1 MLGQLYTITRN
12 TFLESLRQP
21 IVLVITIVGSVLIW
35 LNLSIAAYTF
45 DDDNK
50 ILIDCGLGT
59 LALAGLLVAGFC
71 ATGVLSAEIEN
82 RTVLTVV
89 SKPVSRV
96 VFVLGKFL
104 GVALAV
110 TLVYWLLGMEF
121 LMTVRHRVMSTAS
134 DPFDG
139 PVILF
144 SSLAGLIALIVASWG
159 NYFFQWVFT
168 SRAVVLLA
176 IGQTLALGLVLVID
190 KQWQFQSPLTDID
203 PQLMIALVLV
213 LEGLMILSAVGI
225 TASTRLGQVMTL
237 VILVGVGA
245 LGLVSEVMFG
255 RFLQESILARFCYWV
270 VPNIQYFWLADALT
284 QGHPITV
291 GHMLWV
297 SGYAALFLLAVLS
310 LAVALFQTRE
320 LG

>member
-71 ATGVLSAEIEN
+71 ATGVLSAEIET

-110 TLVYWLLGMEF
+110 MLVYWLLGME
-121 LMTVRHRVMSTAS
+121 
-134 DPFDG
+134 
-139 PVILF
+139 
-144 SSLAGLIALIVASWG
+144 
-159 NYFFQWVFT
+159 
-168 SRAVVLLA
+168 
-176 IGQTLALGLVLVID
+176 
-190 KQWQFQSPLTDID
+190 
-203 PQLMIALVLV
+203 
-213 LEGLMILSAVGI
+213 
-225 TASTRLGQVMTL
+225 
-237 VILVGVGA
+237 
-245 LGLVSEVMFG
+245 
-255 RFLQESILARFCYWV
+255 
-270 VPNIQYFWLADALT
+270 
-284 QGHPITV
+284 
-291 GHMLWV
+291 
-297 SGYAALFLLAVLS
+297 
-310 LAVALFQTRE
+310 
-320 LG
+320 